1 MRKLFITLGVLS
13 SIIAVILAVLPLSK
27 LAFIPAIIAFVCGLL
42 AFFKS
47 KSEGTSKHTVQL
59 IFLLTIISLS
69 FATYKAVFDTV
80 EVGDTEQLE
89 KRDKESEENAVKEL
103 EELDFDISE

>member
-1 MRKLFITLGVLS
+1 MRKLFITLGVIS

-27 LAFIPAIIAFVCGLL
+27 LALIPAIIAFVCGLL

-47 KSEGTSKHTVQL
+47 KPEGSSKHTVQL

-69 FATYKAVFDTV
+69 LATYKAIFDTI

-89 KRDKESEENAVKEL
+89 QRDKESKEKALQEL
-103 EELDFDISE
+103 EELDIEISE